1 MPLAIADREIEAE
14 LGWLDTNLRGQ
25 TLCANLIEQP
35 EIMIADGGGFAR
47 VRYRF
52 PELSVEQT
60 ATSSGDGRACLQG
73 VFRTFTRHELPGS
86 AFNERAVE
94 SEVVETFTSRCS
106 EENRATEG
114 QLLELFENLFR
125 FFRVVAGDRQL
136 DQIVGESGDVKRL
149 EIDSLIAKPAGDT
162 GEHTRLVL
170 EQHEVDF
177 ALSEADVGSLQRAA
191 GDHDVVG
198 QNARHR
204 CGVDS
209 NCCKGPDVNAAST
222 ECLRH
227 SREIAWVIGELD
239 RAISHRG
246 LLET

>member
-1 MPLAIADREIEAE
+1 MSVGNELPLCGVADAVEHVDPEGRSRLLCLRSERQQMPLASGDRDIEAE

-47 VRYRF
+47 VRYCF

-86 AFNERAVE
+86 ALNERAVE

-136 DQIVGESGDVKRL
+136 DQIVG
-149 EIDSLIAKPAGDT
+149 
-162 GEHTRLVL
+162 
-170 EQHEVDF
+170 
-177 ALSEADVGSLQRAA
+177 
-191 GDHDVVG
+191 
-198 QNARHR
+198 
-204 CGVDS
+204 
-209 NCCKGPDVNAAST
+209 
-222 ECLRH
+222 
-227 SREIAWVIGELD
+227 
-239 RAISHRG
+239 
-246 LLET
+246 